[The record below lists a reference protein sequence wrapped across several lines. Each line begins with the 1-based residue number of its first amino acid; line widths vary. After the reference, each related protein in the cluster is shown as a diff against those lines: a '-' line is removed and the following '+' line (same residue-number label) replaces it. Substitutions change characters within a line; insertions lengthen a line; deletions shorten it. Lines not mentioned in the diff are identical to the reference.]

1 MKIIPVVISFYA
13 LCVIDTAYP
22 QTFTKITD
30 ITNPV
35 VTDQYESGG
44 GSWIDINNDGWLDLF
59 VANGNLTSQNNSLYI
74 NRRKGNFTKV
84 MTGAVVNDGGSSI
97 GGAFGDYNADGN
109 PDLFV
114 TNRNF
119 FKNFLYRGTGDSTFI
134 KITTGNIVTDSSN
147 SNCGHWVDI
156 DRDGDLDLFVINF
169 QGNDFLYLNSGAPS
183 YNFTKI
189 DTAAFLLNAADFSI
203 PAAWGDFNNDRFPDL
218 FVGNAGT
225 QNDFIYKNNGNLS
238 FSKTILADGRSTLG
252 ASFGDFNNDG
262 YLDLFVANYLNQN
275 NILYRNSGPPDYSFI
290 RIDTGVVSNDGG
302 SSVGSCWGDVDNDG
316 DLDLFVSNDNG
327 ENNFLYLNSGAPGY
341 GFTKITTGAIVN
353 DGGNSFGNVFGDY
366 NNDGAIDLFVANRLN
381 QNNFLYLNNGN
392 SNKWLGVKCRGAV
405 SNRSAIG
412 SKVKVKALING
423 QPVWQMREIVSQS
436 GYNSENLVL
445 NFGLGNATAA
455 DSIIVQW
462 ISGTNSVFTNV
473 PFNRYVTLSEDG
485 TINSINDNI
494 AIPDKFTLSQ
504 NYPNPFNPVTH
515 MDFGISNMGF
525 VSLKVYNVL
534 GEEIKTLINEIKPAG
549 KYDITFDGSNL
560 SSGIYFYTM
569 KAGEIVITKR
579 MLLLK

>member
-44 GSWIDINNDGWLDLF
+44 GSWIDVNNDGWLDLF

>member
-74 NRRKGNFTKV
+74 NRRNGNFTKV
-84 MTGAVVNDGGSSI
+84 ITGAVVNDGGSSI

-134 KITTGNIVTDSSN
+134 KIITGNIVTDSSN

>member
-44 GSWIDINNDGWLDLF
+44 GSWIDVNNDGWLDLF

-392 SNKWLGVKCRGAV
+392 SNKWLGVKCRGAL

-504 NYPNPFNPVTH
+504 NYPNPFNPVTQ
-515 MDFGISNMGF
+515 MEFGISNMGF

-549 KYDITFDGSNL
+549 KYETTFDGSNL

>member
-74 NRRKGNFTKV
+74 NRRNGNFTKV
-84 MTGAVVNDGGSSI
+84 ITGAVVNDGGSSI

-134 KITTGNIVTDSSN
+134 KIITGNIVTDSSN

-262 YLDLFVANYLNQN
+262 YLDLFVANYINQN

-392 SNKWLGVKCRGAV
+392 SNKWLGVKCRGAL

-504 NYPNPFNPVTH
+504 NYPNPFNPVTQ
-515 MDFGISNMGF
+515 MEFGISNMGF